1 MEFNQEFIK
10 EEIRDGWK
18 VDTNMKK
25 VWFVQLDLLKEFDRI
40 CRKYRLTW
48 YPIFGTLLGVVR
60 HHGYIPWD
68 DDVDVA
74 MPRKDW
80 DKFVSICD
88 KELKYPYFLQTT
100 LNEEQCYMMWVSL
113 RNSDTTGNRKTC
125 MSKKQ
130 NNGIAIDIM
139 PLDGCPANGTLYRI
153 NRFPLR
159 VSTVLIN
166 TYVNDFNT
174 SRVALIL
181 RSILR
186 KFKIDYKKVYNRAER
201 SNRKYM
207 WDKYDYVTFRA
218 LADPLTK
225 KIHRVMWHKEDF
237 EKTVDM
243 PFENITIPVPVGYD
257 RILTQL
263 YGNYMEFPPMD
274 KRQGKHD
281 MVYVPDVPY
290 KEYCAKNYGV
300 SYD

>member
-1 MEFNQEFIK
+1 MKFDQEFIK

-18 VDTNMKK
+18 IDTNMKK

-40 CRKYRLTW
+40 CKKYNLTW
-48 YPIFGTLLGVVR
+48 YPIFGTLLGVIR

-80 DKFVSICD
+80 DKFVNICD
-88 KELKYPYFLQTT
+88 NELKHPYFLQTT
-100 LNEEQCYMMWVSL
+100 LNEEQCYMMLVSL

-125 MSKKQ
+125 MSKRQ

-139 PLDGCPANGTLYRI
+139 PLDGGPSNGILYKI

-159 VSTVLIN
+159 LSTVLAN

-174 SRVALIL
+174 SLVAVIL

-186 KFKIDYKKVYNRAER
+186 KFKIDYKRVYKCAEQ
-201 SNRKYM
+201 SNRRYK
-207 WDKYDYVTFRA
+207 WKQYDYITFRA

-225 KIHRVMWHKEDF
+225 KFIE
-237 EKTVDM
+237 
-243 PFENITIPVPVGYD
+243 
-257 RILTQL
+257 
-263 YGNYMEFPPMD
+263 
-274 KRQGKHD
+274 
-281 MVYVPDVPY
+281 
-290 KEYCAKNYGV
+290 
-300 SYD
+300 